1 MKTYRLVSWPDLPAE
16 FQRTA
21 FRRALSALSMREVSV
36 EHLMGVSG
44 LKRSE
49 LVALLERLESQD
61 LLVETDQPAVP
72 GPGWF
77 ERLRRSATLSPWA
90 V

>member
-21 FRRALSALSMREVSV
+21 FRRALSELSMREVSV
-36 EHLMGVSG
+36 EHLLNASG

-49 LVALLERLESQD
+49 LVALLERLEGQD
-61 LLVETDQPAVP
+61 LLVESDHPPVP
-72 GPGWF
+72 SVSWF
-77 ERLRRSATLSPWA
+77 GRLRRSAVASPWA
-90 V
+90 A